1 MDNLKKKGITAFVWD
16 FGGKF
21 ANLGVKFVISIFLT
35 RLLEPEEFGLIAM
48 VTVIVS
54 LASVFSDVG
63 LSASLIQRKRLLP
76 VHYNSVFYFNL
87 FISTLLTFLLF
98 SLAPLVA
105 EFYGRLELIA
115 ITQMLSVIFLINGM
129 TTIQKTHLKKQLKN
143 EFLTKA
149 QFISAIGSG
158 IVGVFLAYKGFG
170 VWALVVQSLL
180 SSLIASIMLWFF
192 SGWRPQLNF
201 SLKALRQLWGYGF
214 NLFLS
219 SLLNTIYTQLDVL
232 FIGKLFTPA
241 LLGFYQRA
249 KSLNQLVVTFSSGSL
264 MSIFF
269 PVLSSVQ
276 HDNQRYTNI
285 VEKTYKLINWIIFLI
300 IGLLFLTSRDVIVIL
315 FTEKWLPSLPI
326 FRVLLLGAFVHPLS
340 AVLVNVIA
348 GKGNSKAFLRLEILK
363 KVFISFSFVA
373 FFIWGLW
380 GYLYTQLIMTT
391 IGLYFNMVFAK
402 REIAVSLS
410 FFIIPLLKNL
420 LLTAFLGT
428 AIFIFIQIENV
439 YLHGFVVTISFL
451 TGYVILSYF
460 FKIAGFQLLITEFK
474 NRKRNKMK
482 LNE

>member
-1 MDNLKKKGITAFVWD
+1 MENLKEKGITAFLWD

-35 RLLEPEEFGLIAM
+35 RLLDPEEFGLIAM

-54 LASVFSDVG
+54 LASVFSNVG

-76 VHYNSVFYFNL
+76 VHYNSVFYFNFL
-87 FISTLLTFLLF
+87 VSVLLTVLLF
-98 SLAPLVA
+98 LSAPLVA
-105 EFYGRLELIA
+105 TFYNRPELIA
-115 ITQMLSVIFLINGM
+115 ITQVLSVVFIINGA
-129 TTIQKTHLKKQLKN
+129 TTIQITILKKLLKN

-149 QFISAIGSG
+149 QFISAIISG
-158 IVGVFLAYKGFG
+158 VTGILLAYMGYG
-170 VWALVVQSLL
+170 VWALVVQSIL
-180 SSLIASIMLWFF
+180 SSLINSIMLWFF

-219 SLLNTIYTQLDVL
+219 GLLNTFFTQLEVL

-276 HDNQRYTNI
+276 HDNKRYTNI

-300 IGLLFLTSRDVIVIL
+300 IGLLFLTSRDIIVIL

-326 FRVLLLGAFVHPLS
+326 FRVLLLGAFIYPLS

-348 GKGNSKAFLRLEILK
+348 GKGNSKAFFRLEVIK

-380 GYLYTQLIMTT
+380 GYLYTQLLMTL
-391 IGLYFNMVFAK
+391 IGLYYNMVYAK
-402 REIAVSLS
+402 REIEVSLF
-410 FFIIPLLKNL
+410 FFITPLIKNL
-420 LLTAFLGT
+420 LLTAIIVSS
-428 AIFIFIQIENV
+428 IFIFVKIENV
-439 YLHGFVVTISFL
+439 YLHCFVVAVSFL
-451 TGYVILSYF
+451 IGYVLLSYF
-460 FKIAGFQLLITEFK
+460 FKISGFQLLTQELK
-474 NRKRNKMK
+474 KRKRIR
-482 LNE
+482 